1 MKAKIVAGHRCIFVL
16 SICSKTF
23 YNWFS
28 LRTFDCLLFSAE
40 KKKIS
45 ICYFITFSQL
55 SVRVRKLILARCYT
69 IHKDTFYDTSRKE
82 IRTRGA
88 KRELSRFATKALHLN
103 PSHFSC
109 YLFFII
115 YFMLSSN
122 SSDSLSPPYFRRMPF
137 NFHKNKAGDRSA
149 LISRNMKKSVSK

>member
-1 MKAKIVAGHRCIFVL
+1 ML
-16 SICSKTF
+16 TF
-23 YNWFS
+23 FLQRKKNIN
-28 LRTFDCLLFSAE
+28 LLFHNLFPAV
-40 KKKIS
+40 
-45 ICYFITFSQL
+45 SQ
-55 SVRVRKLILARCYT
+55 SRKLILARCYT

-122 SSDSLSPPYFRRMPF
+122 SLSPPYFRRMPF